1 MNNNDEYEYGWLY
14 FILMSIAVG
23 LFFAKAS
30 ILMALWNA
38 VIVSLFSLPALEY
51 WTACGLMLVC
61 NILFK
66 GSNVYN
72 TKSNKI
78 MGDYKWK

>member
-1 MNNNDEYEYGWLY
+1 MNNNNEYGWLY
-14 FILMSIAVG
+14 FILMLVVAVG
-23 LFFAKAS
+23 LFFAKAA

-38 VIVSLFSLPALEY
+38 VIVFLFGLPALGY

-72 TKSNKI
+72 TDPKK
-78 MGDYKWK
+78 

>member
-1 MNNNDEYEYGWLY
+1 MNNNDEYGWLY
-14 FILMSIAVG
+14 FTLMLVAVG

-30 ILMALWNA
+30 ILMALWSA
-38 VIVSLFSLPALEY
+38 VIVPLFGLPALGY

-66 GSNVYN
+66 GRMCITPIKQNN
-72 TKSNKI
+72 
-78 MGDYKWK
+78 GRL